1 MLSVSQLAYGAWVTS
16 SKMALKD
23 LKKEKKKIKKAEKK
37 REKRELQRQQGES
50 ATSGVYVTVSDAP
63 L

>member
-1 MLSVSQLAYGAWVTS
+1 MAYGAWVTS